1 MGRRTIFNLIAA
13 PLRCLASGAVARAQ
27 DFQRSY
33 NVGPN
38 GSISISNV
46 SGDVI
51 LKGYD
56 GSTVE
61 VSGFREG
68 PDRDVVD
75 VEDLSASGRVEL
87 RAKYPRNCRCDAS
100 VRFEVRVPRS
110 VSFVFERISPASGNI
125 HAEGISGMME

>member
-1 MGRRTIFNLIAA
+1 MGRRTIFNFVAA
-13 PLRCLASGAVARAQ
+13 ALLCLASAAAARAQ
-27 DFQRSY
+27 DFQKSY

-56 GSTVE
+56 GSAVE
-61 VSGFREG
+61 VSGFKEG

-75 VEDLSASGRVEL
+75 VEDLSASGRVEG
-87 RAKYPRNCRCDAS
+87 RAKDPRNCRCDAS

-110 VSFVFERISPASGNI
+110 GHFG
-125 HAEGISGMME
+125 